1 MNRNYSI
8 SIQWSEED
16 SKFIA
21 HLPEF
26 GPYAHTHGDT
36 YASALE
42 NALEVLELLI
52 EDYTARHKPLPT
64 PRIIKKSDF
73 IAA

>member
-16 SKFIA
+16 RKFIA

-36 YASALE
+36 YAIALE

-64 PRIIKKSDF
+64 PRIIKKSDS

>member
-36 YASALE
+36 HTSALE
-42 NALEVLELLI
+42 ML
-52 EDYTARHKPLPT
+52 
-64 PRIIKKSDF
+64 
-73 IAA
+73 

>member
-36 YASALE
+36 YAKALE

-52 EDYTARHKPLPT
+52 EDYTVRHKPLPK

>member
-1 MNRNYSI
+1 LNLNYSI
-8 SIQWSEED
+8 SKQWSEEA

-26 GPYAHTHGDT
+26 SPCAHIHGDT
-36 YASALE
+36 YANALE

-52 EDYTARHKPLPT
+52 EDYTTRHKPLLT
-64 PRIIKKSDF
+64 QRTIKKFDS

>member
-1 MNRNYSI
+1 MENNYSI

-16 SKFIA
+16 RKFIA

-36 YASALE
+36 YAIALE

-64 PRIIKKSDF
+64 PLIIKKSDF
-73 IAA
+73 ISV

>member
-36 YASALE
+36 YVNALE
-42 NALEVLELLI
+42 NALEILEFLISTESTDSAFLLAI
-52 EDYTARHKPLPT
+52 L
-64 PRIIKKSDF
+64 
-73 IAA
+73 

>member
-1 MNRNYSI
+1 MNLNYSI

-26 GPYAHTHGDT
+26 GPYAHTHGET
-36 YASALE
+36 YANALE
-42 NALEVLELLI
+42 NALEVLKLLV
-52 EDYTARHKPLPT
+52 EDYTARHKPLPI
-64 PRIIKKSDF
+64 PRTIESDF
-73 IAA
+73 FVA